1 MLNPKKNPF
10 LELFVMKEKKL
21 KNIFNPCVAPEW
33 IVLTICSLY
42 HLISKPDIC
51 QNFYPFVYLLCL
63 VIKLYTHYTT
73 GKEKKEGKL
82 CLIGVKESNKI
93 FNLFLN
99 IFL

>member
-1 MLNPKKNPF
+1 MCVTLSNVESKKESF
-10 LELFVMKEKKL
+10 SWVVCDESKKL

-42 HLISKPDIC
+42 HLISQPDIC
-51 QNFYPFVYLLCL
+51 QNFYPFVYLLCI

-82 CLIGVKESNKI
+82 CLIGV
-93 FNLFLN
+93 
-99 IFL
+99 